1 MNTDIYKNT
10 VPLFSVMLENLY
22 QILEKAEKY
31 STEKMTA
38 DKKPSE
44 DFLLNY
50 RLFPDMFPFIMQ
62 VQIACDNAKGA
73 TARLA
78 GIDIPKFE
86 DNEKTFAELKTR
98 VQKTKEFV
106 DNIKEEQFTK
116 ADTRKIELPY
126 VPGKHLLGDEYIK
139 RYAVPNFLFHLAT
152 AYNIL
157 RHNGLEIGK
166 GDYIGKLNWIEN

>member
-78 GIDIPKFE
+78 NQDIPKFE
-86 DNEKTFAELKTR
+86 DNKKSFAELK
-98 VQKTKEFV
+98 KTC
-106 DNIKEEQFTK
+106 
-116 ADTRKIELPY
+116 
-126 VPGKHLLGDEYIK
+126 
-139 RYAVPNFLFHLAT
+139 
-152 AYNIL
+152 
-157 RHNGLEIGK
+157 
-166 GDYIGKLNWIEN
+166 